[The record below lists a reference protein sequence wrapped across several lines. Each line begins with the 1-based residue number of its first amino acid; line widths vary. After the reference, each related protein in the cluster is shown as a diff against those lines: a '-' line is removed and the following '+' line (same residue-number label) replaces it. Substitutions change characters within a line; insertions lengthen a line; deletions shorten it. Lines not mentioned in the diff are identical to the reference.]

1 MNLYVEVL
9 KDNVLYCYLRCNNVD
24 LNDPLSLSRLLS
36 TSDRRWQGGS
46 LEQVTKDQRFVAKK
60 SLRIVLYIQ

>member
-1 MNLYVEVL
+1 MNLYVKVL
-9 KDNVLYCYLRCNNVD
+9 KDNALYCYLRCNNVD

-36 TSDRRWQGGS
+36 TSDRRCQGGS

-60 SLRIVLYIQ
+60 SLRIVLYI